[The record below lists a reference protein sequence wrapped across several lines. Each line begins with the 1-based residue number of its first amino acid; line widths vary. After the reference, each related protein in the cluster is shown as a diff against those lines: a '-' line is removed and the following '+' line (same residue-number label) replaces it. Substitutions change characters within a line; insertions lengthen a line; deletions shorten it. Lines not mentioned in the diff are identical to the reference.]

1 MFTNKIVSGSPDATF
16 NDTGDGIMQWK
27 LDTTHTQVGFSV
39 KHMAIS
45 TVRGRF
51 SKFDGAG
58 ETDDSGRLTAATFTI
73 DAASIDTNQEQRDH
87 HLRSA
92 DFFDAERNPTLTFS
106 STNVTQTG
114 TDITIAGNLTMR
126 GITKPVTLEGEASP
140 IVKDPWGM
148 QRTALALEG
157 RLNRKDWGLS
167 WNQALE
173 LGGLM
178 VSEDV
183 KLSIELE
190 AVAA

>member
-1 MFTNKIVSGSPDATF
+1 MKWT
-16 NDTGDGIMQWK
+16 

-51 SKFDGAG
+51 TKFEGAG
-58 ETDDSGRLTAATFTI
+58 ETDASGKIVQARFSI
-73 DAASIDTNQEQRDH
+73 DAASIDTNQEQRDA

-92 DFFDAERNPTLTFS
+92 DFFDSEQFPALTFE
-106 STNVTQTG
+106 STSFSQQG
-114 TDITIAGNLTMR
+114 TDIAITGNFTMHGVTKSITLR
-126 GITKPVTLEGEASP
+126 GETSPV
-140 IVKDPWGM
+140 VKDPWGM
-148 QRTALALEG
+148 TRTALTLEG
-157 RLNRKDWGLS
+157 KINRKDWGLT

-190 AVAA
+190 AVAAAESTAESTAATTA

>member
-1 MFTNKIVSGSPDATF
+1 
-16 NDTGDGIMQWK
+16 MQWN

-51 SKFDGAG
+51 TKFDGAG
-58 ETDDSGRLTAATFTI
+58 ETDATGKIVAARFTI
-73 DAASIDTNQEQRDH
+73 DAASIDTNQEQRDA

-92 DFFDAERNPTLTFS
+92 DFFDAEQFPTLTFE
-106 STNVTQTG
+106 STAIQQNG
-114 TDITIAGNLTMR
+114 TDITISGNFTMR
-126 GITKPVTLEGEASP
+126 GVTKPVTLKGETAP
-140 IVKDPWGM
+140 VVKDPWGM
-148 QRTALALEG
+148 TRTALTLEG
-157 RLNRKDWGLS
+157 KLNRKDWGLN

-178 VSEDV
+178 VSEEV

-190 AVAA
+190 AVGVAAEAPVTAGAA

>member
-1 MFTNKIVSGSPDATF
+1 
-16 NDTGDGIMQWK
+16 MQWK

-58 ETDDSGRLTAATFTI
+58 ETDAGGKLTSATFTI
-73 DAASIDTNQEQRDH
+73 DAASIDTNQEQRDT

-92 DFFDAERNPTLTFS
+92 DFFDVGNHPTLTFA
-106 STNVTQTG
+106 STRITQHG
-114 TDITIAGNLTMR
+114 TDITIEGNFTMH
-126 GITKPVTLEGEASP
+126 GVTKPVTLKGETAP
-140 IVKDPWGM
+140 TVKDPWGM
-148 QRTALALEG
+148 QRTALTLEG
-157 RLNRKDWGLS
+157 KLNRKDWGLT

-183 KLSIELE
+183 KLSLELE

>member
-1 MFTNKIVSGSPDATF
+1 
-16 NDTGDGIMQWK
+16 MQWK

-58 ETDDSGRLTAATFTI
+58 ETDAGGNLTKATFTI
-73 DAASIDTNQEQRDH
+73 DAASIDTNQEQRDN

-92 DFFDAERNPTLTFS
+92 DFFDVQNFPTLTFE
-106 STNVTQTG
+106 STDIRQHG
-114 TDITIAGNLTMR
+114 TDITIAGNFTMR
-126 GITKPVTLEGEASP
+126 GVTKPVTLTGEVSP
-140 IVKDPWGM
+140 TVKDPWGM
-148 QRTALALEG
+148 QRTALTLEG
-157 RLNRKDWGLS
+157 KLARKEWGLT

-178 VSEDV
+178 VSEEV

>member
-1 MFTNKIVSGSPDATF
+1 
-16 NDTGDGIMQWK
+16 MQWT

-51 SKFDGAG
+51 TKFNGAG
-58 ETDDSGRLTAATFTI
+58 ETDAGGKIVKANFTI
-73 DAASIDTNQEQRDH
+73 DATSIDTNQEQRDA

-92 DFFDAERNPTLTFS
+92 DFFDTEQFPTISFESTTFS
-106 STNVTQTG
+106 QQGS
-114 TDITIAGNLTMR
+114 DITITGNFTMHGVTKTLTLK
-126 GITKPVTLEGEASP
+126 GETSPV
-140 IVKDPWGM
+140 VKDPWGM
-148 QRTALALEG
+148 TRTALTLEG
-157 RLNRKDWGLS
+157 KLNRKEWGLA

-183 KLSIELE
+183 RLSIELE
-190 AVAA
+190 AVGAAETPAA

>member
-1 MFTNKIVSGSPDATF
+1 MLWT
-16 NDTGDGIMQWK
+16 

-51 SKFDGAG
+51 TKFDGAG
-58 ETDDSGRLTAATFTI
+58 ETDASGQIVTARFTI
-73 DAASIDTNQEQRDH
+73 DAASIDTNQEQRDA

-92 DFFDAERNPTLTFS
+92 DFFDTEQFPTIAFESTTFSQQGSDISITGNFTMHGVTKTLTLKGETS
-106 STNVTQTG
+106 
-114 TDITIAGNLTMR
+114 
-126 GITKPVTLEGEASP
+126 PV
-140 IVKDPWGM
+140 VKDPWGM
-148 QRTALALEG
+148 TRTALTLEG
-157 RLNRKDWGLS
+157 KLNRKEWGLD

-183 KLSIELE
+183 RLSIELE
-190 AVAA
+190 AVGVAESKAA

>member
-1 MFTNKIVSGSPDATF
+1 
-16 NDTGDGIMQWK
+16 MQWK

-58 ETDDSGRLTAATFTI
+58 ETDAGGKLTSATFTI
-73 DAASIDTNQEQRDH
+73 DAASIDTNQEQRDA

-92 DFFDAERNPTLTFS
+92 DFFDVEHHPTLTFE
-106 STNVTQTG
+106 STRITQQG
-114 TDITIAGNLTMR
+114 TDITIEGNFTMH
-126 GITKPVTLEGEASP
+126 GVTKPVTLKGETAP
-140 IVKDPWGM
+140 TVKDPWGM
-148 QRTALALEG
+148 QRTALTLEG
-157 RLNRKDWGLS
+157 KLNRKDWGLT

-183 KLSIELE
+183 KLSLELE
-190 AVAA
+190 ATAA

>member
-1 MFTNKIVSGSPDATF
+1 
-16 NDTGDGIMQWK
+16 MQWK

-51 SKFDGAG
+51 TRFDGAG
-58 ETDDSGRLTAATFTI
+58 ETDDAGRVTKAGFTI
-73 DAASIDTNQEQRDH
+73 DTASIDTNQEQRDA

-92 DFFDAERNPTLTFS
+92 DFFDAEGHPTLTFT
-106 STNVTQTG
+106 STSVTQDG
-114 TDITIAGNLTMR
+114 SDITIVGDFTMR
-126 GITKPVTLEGEASP
+126 GVTKSLTLKGETAP
-140 IVKDPWGM
+140 TVKDPWGM
-148 QRTALALEG
+148 TRTALTLEG
-157 RLNRKDWGLS
+157 KLNRKEWGLN

-190 AVAA
+190 AIAA

>member
-1 MFTNKIVSGSPDATF
+1 
-16 NDTGDGIMQWK
+16 MQWK

-58 ETDDSGRLTAATFTI
+58 ETDAGGKLTSATFTI
-73 DAASIDTNQEQRDH
+73 DAASIDTNQEQRDA

-92 DFFDAERNPTLTFS
+92 DFFDVEHHPTLTFE
-106 STNVTQTG
+106 STRITQQG
-114 TDITIAGNLTMR
+114 TDITIEGNFTMH
-126 GITKPVTLEGEASP
+126 GVTKPVTLKGETAP
-140 IVKDPWGM
+140 TVKDPWGM
-148 QRTALALEG
+148 QRTALTLEG
-157 RLNRKDWGLS
+157 KLNRKDWGLI

-183 KLSIELE
+183 KLSLELE
-190 AVAA
+190 ATAA

>member
-1 MFTNKIVSGSPDATF
+1 
-16 NDTGDGIMQWK
+16 MQWT

-51 SKFDGAG
+51 TKFDGAG
-58 ETDDSGRLTAATFTI
+58 ETNASGKIVQARFSI
-73 DAASIDTNQEQRDH
+73 DAASIDTNQEQRDT

-92 DFFDAERNPTLTFS
+92 DFFDTEQFPTITFE
-106 STNVTQTG
+106 STSISQQGSDIAITGNFSMHGVTRT
-114 TDITIAGNLTMR
+114 ITLQGETS
-126 GITKPVTLEGEASP
+126 PV
-140 IVKDPWGM
+140 VKDPWGM
-148 QRTALALEG
+148 TRTALTLEG
-157 RLNRKDWGLS
+157 KLNRKDWGLV

-190 AVAA
+190 AVAAAESQAA

>member
-1 MFTNKIVSGSPDATF
+1 MK
-16 NDTGDGIMQWK
+16 WK

-58 ETDDSGRLTAATFTI
+58 ETDDGGQLTAATFTI
-73 DAASIDTNQEQRDH
+73 DAASIDTNQEQRDT

-92 DFFDAERNPTLTFS
+92 DFFDVERNPTLTFS
-106 STNVTQTG
+106 STNITQDG
-114 TDITIAGNLTMR
+114 TDIRITGNFTMR
-126 GITKPVTLEGEASP
+126 GVTMPVTLTGESSP
-140 IVKDPWGM
+140 TVKDPWGM
-148 QRTALALEG
+148 QRTALTLEG
-157 RLNRKDWGLS
+157 KLNRKDWGLS

-183 KLSIELE
+183 RLSIELE

>member
-1 MFTNKIVSGSPDATF
+1 
-16 NDTGDGIMQWK
+16 MQWK

-51 SKFDGAG
+51 TRFDGAG
-58 ETDDSGRLTAATFTI
+58 ETDDAGRVTKAGFTI
-73 DAASIDTNQEQRDH
+73 DTASIDTNQEQRDA

-92 DFFDAERNPTLTFS
+92 DFFDAEGHPTLTFT
-106 STNVTQTG
+106 STSVTQDG
-114 TDITIAGNLTMR
+114 SDITIVGDFTMR
-126 GITKPVTLEGEASP
+126 GVTRSLTLKGETAP
-140 IVKDPWGM
+140 TVKDPWGM
-148 QRTALALEG
+148 TRTALTLEG
-157 RLNRKDWGLS
+157 KLNRKEWGLN

-190 AVAA
+190 ATAA

>member
-1 MFTNKIVSGSPDATF
+1 MK
-16 NDTGDGIMQWK
+16 WK

-39 KHMAIS
+39 KHMSIS

-58 ETDDSGRLTAATFTI
+58 ETDEAGKIAKAEFTI
-73 DAASIDTNQEQRDH
+73 DATTIDTNQEQRDG
-87 HLRSA
+87 HLKSA
-92 DFFDAERNPTLTFS
+92 DFFDVEKYPTMTFE
-106 STNVTQTG
+106 STDVKYDG
-114 TDITIAGNLTMR
+114 ADITIKGNFTMR
-126 GITKPVTLEGEASP
+126 GVTKPVILKGESSP
-140 IVKDPWGM
+140 VVKDPWGM
-148 QRTALALEG
+148 TRTALTLEG
-157 RLNRKDWGLS
+157 KLNRKDWGLN

-183 KLSIELE
+183 KLHLELE

>member
-1 MFTNKIVSGSPDATF
+1 MK
-16 NDTGDGIMQWK
+16 WK

-51 SKFDGAG
+51 SKFDGTG
-58 ETDDSGRLTAATFTI
+58 ETDESGKIAKAEFTI
-73 DAASIDTNQEQRDH
+73 DAASIDTNQEQRDS
-87 HLRSA
+87 HLKSA
-92 DFFDAERNPTLTFS
+92 DFFDVEKFPTLTFE
-106 STNVTQTG
+106 STNVKYDG
-114 TDITIAGNLTMR
+114 SDITITGNFTMH
-126 GITKPVTLEGEASP
+126 GVTKPVTLKGESSP
-140 IVKDPWGM
+140 VVKDPWGM
-148 QRTALALEG
+148 TRTALTLEG
-157 RLNRKDWGLS
+157 KLNRKDWGLN

-183 KLSIELE
+183 KLHLELE

>member
-1 MFTNKIVSGSPDATF
+1 
-16 NDTGDGIMQWK
+16 MQWK

-51 SKFDGAG
+51 TRFDGAG
-58 ETDDSGRLTAATFTI
+58 ETDDAGRVTKAGFTI
-73 DAASIDTNQEQRDH
+73 DTASIDTNQEQRDA

-92 DFFDAERNPTLTFS
+92 DFFDAEGHPTLTFT
-106 STNVTQTG
+106 STSVTQDG
-114 TDITIAGNLTMR
+114 SDITIVGDFTMR
-126 GITKPVTLEGEASP
+126 GVTKSLTLKGETAP
-140 IVKDPWGM
+140 KVKDPWGM
-148 QRTALALEG
+148 TRTALTLEG
-157 RLNRKDWGLS
+157 KLNRKDWGLS

-190 AVAA
+190 AIAA

>member
-1 MFTNKIVSGSPDATF
+1 
-16 NDTGDGIMQWK
+16 MQWK

-51 SKFDGAG
+51 TRFDGAG
-58 ETDDSGRLTAATFTI
+58 ETDDAGRVTKAGFTI
-73 DAASIDTNQEQRDH
+73 DTASIDTNQEQRDA

-92 DFFDAERNPTLTFS
+92 DFFDAEGHPTLTFT
-106 STNVTQTG
+106 STSVTQDG
-114 TDITIAGNLTMR
+114 SDITIVGDFTMR
-126 GITKPVTLEGEASP
+126 GVTKSLTLKGETAP
-140 IVKDPWGM
+140 TVKDPWGM
-148 QRTALALEG
+148 TRTALTLEG
-157 RLNRKDWGLS
+157 KLNRKDWGLS

-190 AVAA
+190 AIAA

>member
-1 MFTNKIVSGSPDATF
+1 
-16 NDTGDGIMQWK
+16 MQWT

-51 SKFDGAG
+51 TKFDGTG
-58 ETDDSGRLTAATFTI
+58 ETDASGQLVKARFTI
-73 DAASIDTNQEQRDH
+73 DAASIDTNMEQRDA

-92 DFFDAERNPTLTFS
+92 DFFDTERFQAIVFE
-106 STNVTQTG
+106 STSITQQGSDVT
-114 TDITIAGNLTMR
+114 ITGNLTMR
-126 GITKPVTLEGEASP
+126 GVTRALTLKGETAPV
-140 IVKDPWGM
+140 VKDPWGM
-148 QRTALALEG
+148 TRTALTLEG
-157 RLNRKDWGLS
+157 KLNRKESGLT

-173 LGGLM
+173 FGGLM

-190 AVAA
+190 AVGAAEAKAA

>member
-1 MFTNKIVSGSPDATF
+1 
-16 NDTGDGIMQWK
+16 MQWK

-51 SKFDGAG
+51 TRFDGAG
-58 ETDDSGRLTAATFTI
+58 ETDDAGRVTKAGFTI
-73 DAASIDTNQEQRDH
+73 DTASIDTNQEQRDA

-92 DFFDAERNPTLTFS
+92 DFFDAEGHPTLTFT
-106 STNVTQTG
+106 STSVTQDG
-114 TDITIAGNLTMR
+114 SDITIVGDFTMR
-126 GITKPVTLEGEASP
+126 GVTRSLTLKGETAP
-140 IVKDPWGM
+140 TVKDPWGM
-148 QRTALALEG
+148 TRTALTLEG
-157 RLNRKDWGLS
+157 KLNRKEWGLN

-173 LGGLM
+173 IGGLM

-190 AVAA
+190 AIAA

>member
-1 MFTNKIVSGSPDATF
+1 
-16 NDTGDGIMQWK
+16 MQWK

-51 SKFDGAG
+51 SKFDGTG
-58 ETDDSGRLTAATFTI
+58 ETDDTGHLVTAGFTI
-73 DAASIDTNQEQRDH
+73 DATTIDTNQEQRDT
-87 HLRSA
+87 HLKSA
-92 DFFDAERNPTLTFS
+92 DFFDVEKFPTLTFE
-106 STNVTQTG
+106 STGVTYDGADISITG
-114 TDITIAGNLTMR
+114 NFTMH
-126 GITKPVTLEGEASP
+126 GVTKPVTLKGETSP
-140 IVKDPWGM
+140 VVKDPWGM
-148 QRTALALEG
+148 TRTALTLEG
-157 RLNRKDWGLS
+157 KLNRKEWGLN

-183 KLSIELE
+183 KLHLELE

>member
-1 MFTNKIVSGSPDATF
+1 
-16 NDTGDGIMQWK
+16 MQWK

-58 ETDDSGRLTAATFTI
+58 ETDASGKLTTANFTI
-73 DAASIDTNQEQRDH
+73 DAASIDTNQEQRDT

-92 DFFDAERNPTLTFS
+92 DFFDAEQYPTLTFA
-106 STNVTQTG
+106 STSITQRG
-114 TDITIAGNLTMR
+114 TDLTIEGTLTMH
-126 GITKPVTLEGEASP
+126 GVTKPLTLKGETAP
-140 IVKDPWGM
+140 TVKDPWGM
-148 QRTALALEG
+148 QRTALTLEG
-157 RLNRKDWGLS
+157 KLNRKDWGLT

>member
-1 MFTNKIVSGSPDATF
+1 
-16 NDTGDGIMQWK
+16 MQWK

-58 ETDDSGRLTAATFTI
+58 ETDAGGKLTSATFTI
-73 DAASIDTNQEQRDH
+73 AAASIDTNQEQRDA

-92 DFFDAERNPTLTFS
+92 DFFDVEHHPTLTFE
-106 STNVTQTG
+106 STRITQQG
-114 TDITIAGNLTMR
+114 TDITIEGNFTMH
-126 GITKPVTLEGEASP
+126 GVTKPVTLKGETAP
-140 IVKDPWGM
+140 TVKDPWGM
-148 QRTALALEG
+148 QRTALTLEG
-157 RLNRKDWGLS
+157 KLNRKDWGLT

-183 KLSIELE
+183 KLSLELE
-190 AVAA
+190 ATAA

>member
-1 MFTNKIVSGSPDATF
+1 
-16 NDTGDGIMQWK
+16 MQWK

-58 ETDDSGRLTAATFTI
+58 ETDASGKLTSATFTI
-73 DAASIDTNQEQRDH
+73 DAASIDTNQEQRDA

-92 DFFDAERNPTLTFS
+92 DFFDVEHHPTLKFE
-106 STNVTQTG
+106 STRITQQG
-114 TDITIAGNLTMR
+114 TDITIEGNFTMHGVTR
-126 GITKPVTLEGEASP
+126 SVTLKGETAP
-140 IVKDPWGM
+140 TVKDPWGM
-148 QRTALALEG
+148 QRTALTLEG
-157 RLNRKDWGLS
+157 KLNRKDWGLT

-183 KLSIELE
+183 KLSLELE
-190 AVAA
+190 ATAA